1 MSLLNQVLRDL
12 DAQDQPLSPKP
23 SLRLAN
29 NTAQVEQRSS
39 RRSYKW
45 PLITLISWVLLI
57 IVAAVWWWL
66 REPPRTIQPLPAG
79 TPQAIESVTPI
90 VTPAPP
96 SPIGSTIGSKGI
108 AVTKDQPSGA
118 PAPELASAPI
128 PLETEPTGTATVP
141 AETQIKSVEYLPLHI
156 NEPRPVVP
164 GPRKVNRAKPV
175 ARPKSTARPT
185 LHKTVVTRPLDKVRE
200 LIDQGALSH
209 AEELLREQ
217 LAKGSREPAAH
228 ELLIGLMVQSGRP
241 AEALGQ
247 IEKSLRILK
256 QNSSLELLR
265 SRLLIEQ
272 GHPKQALA
280 GLDRLLTREPG
291 NRQAL
296 RLNAGLLQQSGST
309 GEARNLYQR
318 LTRLPDAIASDWL
331 GLALTQD
338 GKDSALAAAAY
349 RRVLGYPQL
358 GDEVRQFARQ
368 RLEALQ

>member
-45 PLITLISWVLLI
+45 PLITLISWVLLFI
-57 IVAAVWWWL
+57 AAGVWWWL

-79 TPQAIESVTPI
+79 TPATESVARITA
-90 VTPAPP
+90 PAPP
-96 SPIGSTIGSKGI
+96 SPMASKGV
-108 AVTKDQPSGA
+108 AVTKDQPSAA
-118 PAPELASAPI
+118 PAPELAGAPI
-128 PLETEPTGTATVP
+128 PVETKPTGIATVP

-156 NEPRPVVP
+156 NEPGPVVP
-164 GPRKVNRAKPV
+164 RPRKVNKAKPV

-185 LHKTVVTRPLDKVRE
+185 LHKAVVTRPLDKVRE

-247 IEKSLRILK
+247 IEKSVRILE

-338 GKDSALAAAAY
+338 GKDSGVAAAAY
-349 RRVLGYPQL
+349 RRGLGYPQL

>member
-12 DAQDQPLSPKP
+12 DAQEQPLSARP

-29 NTAQVEQRSS
+29 NTVQVEQRSS
-39 RRSYKW
+39 KRSYKW
-45 PLITLISWVLLI
+45 PLITFVSCVLLFI
-57 IVAAVWWWL
+57 TAGIWWWL
-66 REPPRTIQPLPAG
+66 REPPRTIQPQPAG
-79 TPQAIESVTPI
+79 THQATESVATI

-96 SPIGSTIGSKGI
+96 SPIGSKGI
-108 AVTKDQPSGA
+108 AVTKDQPSVA
-118 PAPELASAPI
+118 PASE
-128 PLETEPTGTATVP
+128 PLSTPTPVKTEPAGTAAAP
-141 AETQIKSVEYLPLHI
+141 AETHIKSIAYPPLHI
-156 NEPRPVVP
+156 KKPRPVVP
-164 GPRKVNRAKPV
+164 RPRKVDKAKPV
-175 ARPKSTARPT
+175 AQTKSTARPR
-185 LHKTVVTRPLDKVRE
+185 LHKTVITRPLDKVRE

-209 AEELLREQ
+209 AEELLREL

-272 GHPKQALA
+272 GHPKRALA
-280 GLDRLLTREPG
+280 GLERLLAREPG

-309 GEARNLYQR
+309 GEARKLYQR
-318 LTRLPDAIASDWL
+318 LTRLPGAIASDWL

-338 GKDSALAAAAY
+338 GKDSAVAAAAY